1 MPRLKI
7 DFEMVNSH
15 SGQCKGFELYRE
27 EPVIDWEAQI
37 VIVQF
42 HKCRPIIKWLFL
54 IASNLNNDC
63 FQ

>member
-7 DFEMVNSH
+7 DFEMVNSY
-15 SGQCKGFELYRE
+15 SGQSKGFELYRE

-42 HKCRPIIKWLFL
+42 HKCRPIIKWLL
-54 IASNLNNDC
+54 DALASLDLML
-63 FQ
+63 

>member
-7 DFEMVNSH
+7 DFQIVNSH
-15 SGQCKGFELYRE
+15 SGQYKGFELYRE

-42 HKCRPIIKWLFL
+42 HKRRPIIK
-54 IASNLNNDC
+54 
-63 FQ
+63 